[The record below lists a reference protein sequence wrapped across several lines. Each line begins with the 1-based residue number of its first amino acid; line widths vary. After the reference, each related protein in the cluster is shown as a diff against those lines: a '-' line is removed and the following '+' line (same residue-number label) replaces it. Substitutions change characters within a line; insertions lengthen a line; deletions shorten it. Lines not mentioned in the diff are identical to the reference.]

1 VSAVADPTPT
11 PYIPVEVAPVAPDE
25 LTQGFWDACR
35 EHVLTV
41 QCCTSCG
48 TFRQPP
54 GVMCGNCH
62 SPAWEWRPVSPHGTV
77 YTYTI
82 VTHAIHPRLADR
94 VPYNVIVVELDDAPG
109 CRLISN
115 LVDTAPED
123 VRVGTPVEVAW
134 EPFGDDIVLP
144 RFRPRP

>member
-1 VSAVADPTPT
+1 MATT
-11 PYIPVEVAPVAPDE
+11 GLPYIPAGLAPVAPND
-25 LTQGFWDACR
+25 LTKGFWENCR
-35 EHVLTV
+35 NGRLSV
-41 QCCTSCG
+41 QCCTRCD

-54 GVMCGNCH
+54 DVICWKCR
-62 SPAWEWRPVSPHGTV
+62 SFDWEWRAVSGGGTV

-82 VTHAIHPRLADR
+82 VTHPIHPLLADR

-115 LVDTAPED
+115 LLDTAPED

-134 EPFGDDIVLP
+134 EEVDDVVLP
-144 RFRPRP
+144 RFRPRS